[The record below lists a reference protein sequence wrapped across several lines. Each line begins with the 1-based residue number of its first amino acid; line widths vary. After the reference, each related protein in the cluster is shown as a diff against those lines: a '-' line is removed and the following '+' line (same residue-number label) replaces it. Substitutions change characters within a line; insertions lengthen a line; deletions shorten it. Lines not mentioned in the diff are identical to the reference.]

1 MNKYKKVLWSINKHK
16 SDYYDLSLSKKDV
29 NHTRRIYKS
38 KKIAPESVE
47 SVTAAYILDRNSLIR
62 FIIKELDI
70 LLQPSGN
77 FKIIFTSMKNQRHAL
92 GIRSVM
98 QIMYEFSV
106 STNGRYLLKSKED
119 GKNFTILNYI
129 KKSSTLKENDS
140 IENWSF
146 GIITNGQN
154 NDSVK
159 SLVESIIDQN
169 IPNFEVN
176 ICGPSPYDSQLPN
189 NVYISKDVKISPD
202 IRGPISRK
210 KNTLIKISKFENLC
224 LLHDRYLLPK
234 NWYSNMKE
242 YGNYFD
248 FLEIPNVDISKSRA
262 PYHQVY
268 NNNIADIY
276 MRSYP
281 FLRLKQSSPNQ
292 FLQGGSITGKK
303 SIMCKNLFLDHL
315 HWGEFEDVHFSKK
328 NYLDGSLIYLDKNN
342 YFITN
347 SNRFKD
353 LVIRESYLYNLY
365 FTIKNFYLLIY
376 ILLVHK
382 YNSYKKSIH

>member
-1 MNKYKKVLWSINKHK
+1 MNEYKKVLWSINKHK

-38 KKIAPESVE
+38 KKIAPESVK
-47 SVTAAYILDRNSLIR
+47 SVTAAYILDRNPLIR

-106 STNGRYLLKSKED
+106 STNGRYILKSKEE
-119 GKNFTILNYI
+119 GKNCTILNYI

-189 NVYISKDVKISPD
+189 NVYILKDVKISPD

-210 KNTLIKISKFENLC
+210 KKIL
-224 LLHDRYLLPK
+224 
-234 NWYSNMKE
+234 
-242 YGNYFD
+242 
-248 FLEIPNVDISKSRA
+248 
-262 PYHQVY
+262 
-268 NNNIADIY
+268 
-276 MRSYP
+276 
-281 FLRLKQSSPNQ
+281 
-292 FLQGGSITGKK
+292 
-303 SIMCKNLFLDHL
+303 
-315 HWGEFEDVHFSKK
+315 
-328 NYLDGSLIYLDKNN
+328 
-342 YFITN
+342 
-347 SNRFKD
+347 
-353 LVIRESYLYNLY
+353 
-365 FTIKNFYLLIY
+365 
-376 ILLVHK
+376 
-382 YNSYKKSIH
+382 